1 MAQEIAKT
9 AVTYSTPALP
19 GRVITDIVDW
29 AMSAAERDSTGKLYL
44 RNVPNAA
51 DKRTLVERV
60 NVVMAA
66 LKQHDQREIA
76 ILVMDMLASYDVA
89 MSRQITARER
99 KEAAVIYV
107 RELKGV
113 PTCAVQQACQK
124 IRLGIA
130 PDISHQFKPTPIQV
144 RVLAVNI
151 ASPWKQEARQIGE
164 ILNATLYIE
173 GVSGEERE
181 RVGIKMRT
189 LADELKEGAYR
200 EGIIAELSEAEKQ
213 LAQKVL
219 ARHAENADK
228 MIAAE
233 YARLG
238 RGPIKAGSVVLSP
251 ALVKQIEAR
260 EKALAKSPPQEPMEP
275 L

>member
-9 AVTYSTPALP
+9 AVTYSVPALP

-29 AMSAAERDSTGKLYL
+29 AMSAAERDSTGKLFL
-44 RNVPNAA
+44 RNIPNAA
-51 DKRTLVERV
+51 DKRTLVERI
-60 NVVMAA
+60 NVVMAS
-66 LKQHDQREIA
+66 LKQHDQHEIA

-89 MSRQITARER
+89 QSRQITARER

-113 PTCAVQQACQK
+113 PTWAVHQACQK
-124 IRLGIA
+124 IRLGTA

-144 RVLAVNI
+144 RVLAVSI
-151 ASPWKQEARQIGE
+151 ASPWKQEARKIGE
-164 ILNATLYIE
+164 ILNAERFVE
-173 GVSGEERE
+173 GVDGEERQ

-200 EGIIAELSEAEKQ
+200 EGVIAELSEVEKE
-213 LAQKVL
+213 LAQKTL
-219 ARHAENADK
+219 ARHAENANK

-233 YARLG
+233 YLQLG
-238 RGPIKAGSVVLSP
+238 RGPVKAGSVVVSP
-251 ALVKQIEAR
+251 ALVRQIQK
-260 EKALAKSPPQEPMEP
+260 EKDHADKPHDP
-275 L
+275 LVL